1 MTDLA
6 SVKMI
11 ESAWRPLSPAEAGRA
26 EYYVGKASRDIRRRW
41 PDVDERI
48 ADSSDPLTA
57 AEVSD
62 VVVALV
68 MSIVPKPSPGARSW
82 QQTAGQYSEAVTLPA
97 ASSAHPMT
105 FESWMVEVFERAAAA
120 GGGPL
125 GAFPETPP
133 FDRVFGW
140 RE

>member
-1 MTDLA
+1 MADLA
-6 SVKMI
+6 TVETI
-11 ESAWRPLSPAEAGRA
+11 ENAWRPLSPAERGRA
-26 EYYVGKASRDIRRRW
+26 EYYIGKASRDIRRRW
-41 PDVDERI
+41 PDVDARI
-48 ADSSDPLTA
+48 ADSADPLTA

-97 ASSAHPMT
+97 AGSSHPMT
-105 FESWMVEVFERAAAA
+105 FESWMIAVFERKAVTA
-120 GGGPL
+120 GGPL
-125 GAFPETPP
+125 GSFPETPP
-133 FDRVFGW
+133 FDRIFGW